1 MGWDMNG
8 GRQDGHTEMFF
19 LNQNTFFQLTV
30 LTGVTI
36 ILIDFVH
43 IVYQDLICHL
53 VVNPLLPWTISAY
66 FFDDEISERVVLA
79 TNTYAEDKKDSKPSM
94 YRRFKQKQLTK
105 KEMMHYLGVLLLL
118 GINTIRNYRQAWNIK
133 SSQVSSYS

>member
-1 MGWDMNG
+1 M
-8 GRQDGHTEMFF
+8 
-19 LNQNTFFQLTV
+19 
-30 LTGVTI
+30 
-36 ILIDFVH
+36 
-43 IVYQDLICHL
+43 
-53 VVNPLLPWTISAY
+53 PLSSEPITALDYFSL
-66 FFDDEISERVVLA
+66 FFDDEILERVVTA
-79 TNTYAEDKKDSKPSM
+79 TNAYAEDKKDRKPSM

>member
-79 TNTYAEDKKDSKPSM
+79 TNTYAEDKKDRKPSM
-94 YRRFKQKQLTK
+94 YRRFKQKKLTT
-105 KEMMHYLGVLLLL
+105 LGSCSFWGSTRSEITDKL
-118 GINTIRNYRQAWNIK
+118 GISRAVK
-133 SSQVSSYS
+133 